1 MEAYKVDSHISRR
14 FPPIRLKNRRTF
26 APFTKKTTSILV
38 GNPLEE
44 LAYQDT
50 CCGSCQFNAGIYN
63 VMPPQKR
70 SFIEKVPRCSSGRA
84 SAHVGGQNPLTSDG
98 IYHLFLPFQEKRSIT
113 SQHTSRRRSRTFGSR
128 KIAGC
133 ARYRATCFC
142 VSVTCSACRSCAIC
156 RISSR

>member
-1 MEAYKVDSHISRR
+1 MKGTLRRSSTNAQHLRTTARFSSHVMEVYKVDSHISRR

-70 SFIEKVPRCSSGRA
+70 SFTEKVPRCSSGRA

-98 IYHLFLPFQEKRSIT
+98 IYQ
-113 SQHTSRRRSRTFGSR
+113 Q
-128 KIAGC
+128 
-133 ARYRATCFC
+133 
-142 VSVTCSACRSCAIC
+142 
-156 RISSR
+156 